1 MGAVVRGVVAGA
13 AGTVAM
19 DLLLYRRYQSGGG
32 TQSFVEWEFS
42 SGLDSWEEAAA
53 PAQVGRR
60 LFEGLLQRE
69 LPPEQ
74 ARLTNNVMHWA
85 YGIAWG
91 AQYGLVAASA
101 DVPRIRY
108 GLVLGP
114 VVWMSGYVV
123 LPLAKLYKPAWEYDA
138 TTLAKDL
145 SGHVVY
151 GLGTAA
157 VFRSLAAMHRARK
170 ATTSLASR
178 ALQRRSDLLPKVSGR
193 LGAH

>member
-1 MGAVVRGVVAGA
+1 MVAGA

-32 TQSFVEWEFS
+32 TQSFMEWEFS
-42 SGLDSWEEAAA
+42 SGLDDWEGAAA

-60 LFEGLLQRE
+60 LFEGLFKQE

-91 AQYGLVAASA
+91 AQYGVVAGSA
-101 DVPRIRY
+101 RVPGIRY

-123 LPLAKLYKPAWEYDA
+123 LPMAKLYKPAWEYDA

-151 GLGTAA
+151 GLGTATA
-157 VFRSLAAMHRARK
+157 FRSLVALHRARK
-170 ATTSLASR
+170 AAAS
-178 ALQRRSDLLPKVSGR
+178 LLPRARRRRPGVAGPK
-193 LGAH
+193 AAPAP